1 MALETV
7 EALARAEGRASQG
20 GEARETQIARCIGAI
35 LARAGGKARVA
46 ARAGDLRAAIE
57 PEQQAAAR
65 GDVRFFELI
74 PEEVRSKV
82 TTWSDFSNDWSM
94 DGDSQNDTSQA
105 FDVEAP

>member
-20 GEARETQIARCIGAI
+20 GEARETQIARSIGAI
-35 LARAGGKARVA
+35 LARAGGKASVV
-46 ARAGDLRAAIE
+46 ARAGELPAAIE

-65 GDVRFFELI
+65 GDVRFFERTPRRGAQQGDDVVGLQRRL
-74 PEEVRSKV
+74 VRGRG
-82 TTWSDFSNDWSM
+82 F
-94 DGDSQNDTSQA
+94 QNDTSQA